1 MTAQTPPPVR
11 PPNITTPTVQKITP
25 PAPSPNRPAMGPN
38 NPTSPIS
45 HDYHG
50 EQHGGGKNNGPSGS
64 PLQSQSEQPQES
76 E

>member
-1 MTAQTPPPVR
+1 MAPAPK
-11 PPNITTPTVQKITP
+11 PNIPTPQVVKLTP

-38 NPTSPIS
+38 NPQSPIS

-50 EQHGGGKNNGPSGS
+50 EQHGVGKGNGPSGS
-64 PLQSQSEQPQES
+64 PLQTQSEQPQES